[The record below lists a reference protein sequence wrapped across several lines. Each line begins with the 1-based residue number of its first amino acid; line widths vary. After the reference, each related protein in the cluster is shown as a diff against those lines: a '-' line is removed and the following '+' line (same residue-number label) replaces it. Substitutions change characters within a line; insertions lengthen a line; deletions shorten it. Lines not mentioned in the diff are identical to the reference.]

1 MMSINKLAK
10 LLPDVFKKDGASNIG
25 KLLLIFEDQIDHV
38 RALLEKTATWRDI
51 EKAKGSTLDELGANV
66 GQFRG
71 KSPDEVYRVLI
82 RGKVARNCS
91 DGTINKMLHAL
102 ATSLNCPPSEIQIVS
117 ANETEDE
124 KEVAAIIIK
133 KAPLTY
139 LNKSGISISQFLQIA
154 ESISSGGVRM
164 AYVNLEGTFSFASGK
179 TIEKSNEGFADING
193 TVGGTLG
200 GVFMPDD
207 DYKLPL

>member
-1 MMSINKLAK
+1 MSINQLAK
-10 LLPDVFKKDGASNIG
+10 LLPDVFKKDEASNIG
-25 KLLLIFEDQIDHV
+25 KLLLIFEDQIELV
-38 RALLEKTATWRDI
+38 KSLLNKTASWRDI
-51 EKAKGSTLDELGANV
+51 EKARGSTLDELGANV

-71 KSPDEVYRVLI
+71 KAPDEVYQVLI

-102 ATSLNCPPSEIQIVS
+102 ATSLNCPPSEIQIVA
-117 ANETEDE
+117 ANETDDE

-133 KAPLTY
+133 KAPLAY
-139 LNKSGISISQFLQIA
+139 LNKSGLSIAQFLQIA

-164 AYVNLEGTFSFASGK
+164 AYVNLEGTFSFASG
-179 TIEKSNEGFADING
+179 IEIEPSDEGFADNDE
-193 TVGGTLG
+193 TTGGTLG
-200 GVFMPDD
+200 GVFMPED

>member
-1 MMSINKLAK
+1 MSLNKLAK
-10 LLPDVFKKDGASNIG
+10 LLPDVFKKDEASNIG

-51 EKAKGSTLDELGANV
+51 ENAKGSTLDELGANV

-91 DGTINKMLHAL
+91 DGTIDKMLHAL
-102 ATSLNCPPSEIQIVS
+102 ATSLNCPPSEIQIVA

-124 KEVAAIIIK
+124 KEAAAIIIK

-139 LNKSGISISQFLQIA
+139 LNKSGLSVSQFLQIA

-179 TIEKSNEGFADING
+179 TIEESDEGFADIDE
-193 TVGGTLG
+193 TAGGTLG